1 MIGVSLPLDWLITGE
16 GLPESVEDVLSALKA
31 EGVRSIELRMVRAH
45 HSARDVRRVADFLWD
60 KGFQI
65 SLHGE
70 VKTADGAVAELF
82 TPTKDLLENLR
93 QKMIN
98 ITMHPINGDNVK
110 MLSAKRSSPR

>member
-31 EGVRSIELRMVRAH
+31 EGVRSIELRTVRAH

-65 SLHGE
+65 SLHGD
-70 VKTADGAVAELF
+70 VKTAAGASG
-82 TPTKDLLENLR
+82 R
-93 QKMIN
+93 
-98 ITMHPINGDNVK
+98 HPPIC
-110 MLSAKRSSPR
+110 